1 MYVREAALVASC
13 SRWVAACWWIGA
25 PASPAGARTIH
36 GRYSVERI
44 ELRPMR
50 AMLREACTFGT
61 GWILGVSLHLD
72 RRVPSAAS
80 AR

>member
-50 AMLREACTFGT
+50 AMLREACTFGN
-61 GWILGVSLHLD
+61 WLDPWGVVAS
-72 RRVPSAAS
+72 RPSRVVSS
-80 AR
+80 VC